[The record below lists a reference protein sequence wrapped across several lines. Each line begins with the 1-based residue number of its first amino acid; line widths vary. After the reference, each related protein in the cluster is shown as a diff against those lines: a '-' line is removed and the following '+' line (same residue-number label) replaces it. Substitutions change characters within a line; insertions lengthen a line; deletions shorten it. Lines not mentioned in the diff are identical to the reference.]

1 MDIRCVDFIP
11 QVAGPLGSCRFSR
24 IPPMNDRADET
35 IAAAEQRWLEVVR
48 EKVRAIRFGSVLVTV
63 HEGRVTQVESVEKTR
78 IDPERPEDRG
88 PGGKRRA

>member
-1 MDIRCVDFIP
+1 
-11 QVAGPLGSCRFSR
+11 
-24 IPPMNDRADET
+24 MNHPADET
-35 IAAAEQRWLEVVR
+35 NAAAEQRWLEVVR

-88 PGGKRRA
+88 RGGKSRT

>member
-1 MDIRCVDFIP
+1 MDIRCVEFIP
-11 QVAGPLGSCRFSR
+11 TVQAPLGCCRIFR
-24 IPPMNDRADET
+24 ILPMNHRADET

-78 IDPERPEDRG
+78 IDPERPDDRG
-88 PGGKRRA
+88 QGGRRRA